1 MKPLRILVADDHEL
15 VRKGLRSVLD
25 GQSGWTIC
33 GEAVNGREA
42 VDLARQL
49 KPDIIIMD
57 VTMPELNGL
66 EATRQILKERIKTE
80 VLILTVHESEQLV
93 GEVLAAGARGYI
105 LKGDTT
111 RLLVDAIESISQHKP
126 FFTGT
131 ASEVVLG
138 GYLRPGQPARK
149 ESRALPR
156 LTARER
162 EIVQLLAEG
171 KSNKEV
177 ATSLGVSVKTVDAH
191 RANIMHKLN
200 IHSVTDL
207 VRYAIRNN
215 IINA

>member
-1 MKPLRILVADDHEL
+1 MKPLRILIADDHEL

-25 GQSGWTIC
+25 GQAGWTIC
-33 GEAVNGREA
+33 GEAINGREA
-42 VDLARQL
+42 VEFARQL
-49 KPDIIIMD
+49 KPDVIVMD

-215 IINA
+215 IIAA

>member
-1 MKPLRILVADDHEL
+1 VKPLRILVADDHEL